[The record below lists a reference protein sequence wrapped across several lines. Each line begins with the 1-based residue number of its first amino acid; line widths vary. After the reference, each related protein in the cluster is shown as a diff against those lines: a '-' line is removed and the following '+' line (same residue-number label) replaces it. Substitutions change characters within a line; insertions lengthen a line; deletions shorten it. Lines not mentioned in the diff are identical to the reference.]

1 MLSAARSC
9 SLSPPQ
15 TCQPGDP
22 PRKLFLQEEDTWISW
37 RLGTS
42 AELMLTPWLK
52 LSGDVAYLPIVR
64 FGGVDN
70 HPLRTDGPSTRSP
83 AEGHGT
89 GVQVEG
95 VISYDV
101 TSAFSLGVGGR
112 YWSMQIPSGTTNFF
126 SAGNFI
132 SQRFAAE
139 QTAVFVQGS
148 YKFAGPSD

>member
-1 MLSAARSC
+1 
-9 SLSPPQ
+9 
-15 TCQPGDP
+15 
-22 PRKLFLQEEDTWISW
+22 
-37 RLGTS
+37 
-42 AELMLTPWLK
+42 MLTPWLK
-52 LSGDVAYLPIVR
+52 LSGDVAYLPIVH

-70 HPLRTDGPSTRSP
+70 HPQRTDGPSTRSP

-101 TSAFSLGVGGR
+101 TSEFRSRCGR
-112 YWSMQIPSGTTNFF
+112 PLLVHADTAGTTNFF
-126 SAGNFI
+126 SGNSFI
-132 SQRFAAE
+132 NQRFAAE